1 MVSISL
7 ILNLMHDQDAVSGF
21 VVFFSFLK
29 EHIKV
34 TTCVIANTTGSAA
47 SHCSR
52 NESTSVRTVVK
63 TLN

>member
-21 VVFFSFLK
+21 IVFFSFLK

-47 SHCSR
+47 LHCS
-52 NESTSVRTVVK
+52 
-63 TLN
+63 

>member
-7 ILNLMHDQDAVSGF
+7 ILNLMHDQDAVSD
-21 VVFFSFLK
+21 FFLSFFLK

-34 TTCVIANTTGSAA
+34 TKCVIANTTGSAA
-47 SHCSR
+47 SHCSQ
-52 NESTSVRTVVK
+52 NKSTSVQTVVK